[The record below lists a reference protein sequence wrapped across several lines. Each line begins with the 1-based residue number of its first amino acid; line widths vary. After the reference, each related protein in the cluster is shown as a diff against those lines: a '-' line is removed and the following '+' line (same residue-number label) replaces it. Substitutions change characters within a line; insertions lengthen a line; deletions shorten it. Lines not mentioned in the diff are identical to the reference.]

1 MQQQQ
6 FADRRSAY
14 MSRKQRF
21 NKRES
26 NVITF
31 NNFVE
36 KNKDIL
42 ITPRNRNQ
50 EKYLDL
56 LEDSEQFIVIAI
68 GPAGT
73 GKTLIA
79 CQQALKLF
87 RNKEID
93 KIIITRPAVSVDEK
107 LGFLPGSMEEK
118 MDPWVRPIFDVFE
131 QYYSKK
137 TVLDYMENGQIE
149 ISPLGYMRGRTF
161 KNAFIIG
168 DEMQNAT
175 PGQVKML
182 LTRIGDNSRIV
193 ITGDINQTDRP
204 GDKNG
209 LVDFLNR
216 YNFSSPGIGYIKFN
230 RSDVERHPIIET
242 LLHIYGEE

>member
-1 MQQQQ
+1 
-6 FADRRSAY
+6 

-21 NKRES
+21 QKKEANI
-26 NVITF
+26 VTF
-31 NNFVE
+31 NDFVE
-36 KNKDIL
+36 KTRDVI

-50 EKYLDL
+50 ERYLDL
-56 LEDSEQFIVIAI
+56 LEDAKTYITIAI

-73 GKTLIA
+73 GKTLMA

-87 RNKEID
+87 KNKEIE

-107 LGFLPGSMEEK
+107 LGFLPGTLEQK
-118 MDPWVRPIFDVFE
+118 MDPWVKPIFDVFE

-137 TVLDYMENGQIE
+137 TVQALMENGQIE
-149 ISPLGYMRGRTF
+149 ISPLAYMRGRTF

-175 PGQVKML
+175 PSQVKML
-182 LTRIGDNSRIV
+182 MTRIGDNSRIV

-209 LVDFLNR
+209 LVDFINR
-216 YNFSSPGIGYIKFN
+216 YHFNCPGIGYIKFN
-230 RSDVERHPIIET
+230 KGDVERHHIIET
-242 LLHIYGEE
+242 ILHIYGEE

>member
-1 MQQQQ
+1 
-6 FADRRSAY
+6 

-21 NKRES
+21 QKRES
-26 NVITF
+26 NNLVSF
-31 NNFVE
+31 NNYVE
-36 KNKDIL
+36 KTRDIV

-56 LEDSEQFIVIAI
+56 LENDNNYIVIAS

-79 CQQALKLF
+79 CQHALKLF
-87 RNKEID
+87 KNKQIE
-93 KIIITRPAVSVDEK
+93 KIIITRPAVAADEK
-107 LGFLPGSMEEK
+107 LGYLPGTLEQK

-137 TVLDYMENGQIE
+137 TVQEFIENGQIE
-149 ISPLGYMRGRTF
+149 ISPLAFMRGRTF

-175 PGQVKML
+175 PSQVKML
-182 LTRIGDNSRIV
+182 MTRIGDNSRIV
-193 ITGDINQTDRP
+193 ITGDVNQTDRP

-209 LVDFLNR
+209 LVDFMSR
-216 YNFSSPGIGYIKFN
+216 YNFNCPGIASIKFTKN
-230 RSDVERHPIIET
+230 DVERHPIIET
-242 LLHIYGEE
+242 ILHIYGEE